1 MGITLALLAMLCFAT
16 NIFIARSAMTRMPV
30 EPGFLVMLAVN
41 VLFTATLSCIVLPL
55 RATPFAFQWRGAAW
69 FVLSGV
75 VGIFLGRRM
84 LLDTIRTLGPAR
96 ASILHSSSPVFTLAV
111 AWVLVGE
118 RLGAYELGLA
128 ALVILGLW
136 TTQMPSRGEPAK
148 ESAEHRPGSEAPNS
162 RPRTRGAILGLF
174 LIAGFGTG
182 NAIRGMAMRGWNEAI
197 FGSLLATAAALLC
210 QAASIRSWPKVIDE
224 LRRSDRRGLA
234 LFAASGVATAC
245 GTMLTTYAMDYIEIA
260 IATLITFTTPLV
272 VFPVSVL
279 VFRNREGLGL
289 RTAGG
294 AVMVLAGIVLLA
306 LR

>member
-16 NIFIARSAMTRMPV
+16 NIFIARSAMTRMRI
-30 EPGFLVMLAVN
+30 EPGFLVMLVVN
-41 VLFTATLSCIVLPL
+41 VLFTATVSSAELLL
-55 RATPFAFQWRGAAW
+55 RATPFAFQWKGAAW
-69 FVLSGV
+69 FALSGV

-84 LLDTIRTLGPAR
+84 MLDTIRTLGPAR

-118 RLGAYELGLA
+118 RLGAYELGLT

-136 TTQMPSRGEPAK
+136 TTQMPESSKPADEP
-148 ESAEHRPGSEAPNS
+148 AEHRPSPEALK
-162 RPRTRGAILGLF
+162 RGAILGLF

-182 NAIRGMAMRGWNEAI
+182 NAIRGLAMRGWNEAI

-210 QAASIRSWPKVIDE
+210 QVASIRNWPKVIAE

-234 LFAASGVATAC
+234 LFAASGIATAC

-260 IATLITFTTPLV
+260 IATLITFTSPLV

-279 VFRNREGLGL
+279 VFRNREGLSL

-294 AVMVLAGIVLLA
+294 AAMVLAGIVLLA